1 VFYIFF
7 MDANEFRRTREVPFE
22 VALVGLAVLPD
33 PEDPCCD
40 VKAYDTSVT
49 ATGNKFER
57 SRPPLGQNWINR
69 NRRSG
74 STNALG
80 FRSRQHPTRVSN

>member
-1 VFYIFF
+1 MFYIFF

-33 PEDPCCD
+33 PEDPRCD

-49 ATGNKFER
+49 ATGNKFEQ
-57 SRPPLGQNWINR
+57 SRPPLGQNWINC
-69 NRRSG
+69 NRRGG

-80 FRSRQHPTRVSN
+80 FWSRRRATGGSN